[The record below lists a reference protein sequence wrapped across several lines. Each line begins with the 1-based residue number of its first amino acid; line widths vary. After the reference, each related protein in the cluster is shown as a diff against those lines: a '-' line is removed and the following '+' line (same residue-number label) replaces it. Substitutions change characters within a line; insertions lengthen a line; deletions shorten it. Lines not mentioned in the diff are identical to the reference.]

1 MIKDLR
7 DSFEKVIKHL
17 TIQKDILKARG
28 RRTASSQVGFLLD
41 QFEDIQE
48 LEALFKYVEH
58 GIKQL
63 DAISDSL
70 KRLIRLGKDATW
82 DMAAL

>member
-28 RRTASSQVGFLLD
+28 RRTASSQVGYLLD

-48 LEALFKYVEH
+48 LEALFKYTKH
-58 GIKQL
+58 GIEQL
-63 DAISDSL
+63 EAISKNL
-70 KRLIRLGKDATW
+70 KR
-82 DMAAL
+82 